1 MFWIWKNKC
10 IIDRIYLYAK
20 DPYEGKYQYF
30 INKREKEGLK
40 HYDDFKALMEYSNH
54 MQDVYKNIEEN
65 NPGKNV
71 TYY

>member
-1 MFWIWKNKC
+1 MFWIRKNKC

-40 HYDDFKALMEYSNH
+40 HYDDLKAFMEYSNH

-71 TYY
+71 TY